1 MSVFSELKPS
11 NHANRNGF
19 DLGRFSSFSS
29 KAGYILPV
37 FQQGTLPSS
46 EYSVDVKQLL
56 RTQPLQKAAFTGMSI
71 NYDIVWAPYN
81 HLYSS
86 FNQFISQRQ
95 NKHLTVQP
103 SNQFI
108 PQFAFG
114 AFAKRVFSL
123 ALVDYILSFCSDM
136 VQNGSDD
143 ASEPS
148 LVYHNFI
155 AYSSHLPNE
164 SIYLGVLRQLDM
176 FEYCNLLPVLKNLY
190 GKLTQMTYIGPNG
203 SRISLDWTRW
213 SDKMNGQEVSAY
225 GVYRFFDEQNLA
237 CNPFVS
243 DFENLFTKTYGFING
258 LKPIGSRFDVDD
270 IFDKIG
276 GVDDGAYQPNLWSVL
291 AYNKFFSEYYR
302 NTYYDLKFG
311 IYRTS
316 GLVYQFDY
324 VYLFNLDDYYQGMF
338 SDGAMTCDNQVFNRL
353 LCMFAIKPHAYKKD
367 MFTGVLP
374 SSQFGDVELMVTDN
388 EFHKLL
394 GNIVNDTSHSVPAYN
409 VVATEP
415 DDGGTTLDIDSSNR
429 HNITFINGS
438 DKWKFDPALA
448 ISVLETRRADA
459 MQRFK
464 ERMLRAGV
472 DAKDIFKSHGWSEPK
487 SEAQF
492 DPVFVGSFDGRLD
505 INVVSSTA
513 ETQTAELAQ
522 LGANATAVVEGH
534 KVKISTSDFGV
545 LMILFHIDKEAPYDA
560 YGMRPEHTFTEAFDY
575 PYPELQNISL
585 APVPSEFLNLYNDVN
600 KQAVVGF
607 LPRAIGYK
615 TAVDKVHGEFYSSIP
630 YTPRVSDPREEIAGI
645 EAGSDSFVTGIF
657 SDWVAPREDIRS
669 FNNISFLYI
678 SPRCTDPIFK
688 IAANSRQDT
697 DNFVI
702 NARFD
707 CYAVEPLPVIGLP
720 Y

>member
-1 MSVFSELKPS
+1 MSVFSELKPT

-114 AFAKRVFSL
+114 AFAKRVFCL
-123 ALVDYILSFCSDM
+123 ALTDYILSFCTDIVTIS
-136 VQNGSDD
+136 SDD

-148 LVYHNFI
+148 QIYHNFI

-190 GKLTQMTYIGPNG
+190 GRLTKMKFIVDSDRRQE
-203 SRISLDWTRW
+203 LDWTKW
-213 SDKMNGQEVSAY
+213 NDTLESGQIIKY

-237 CNPFVS
+237 VNPFDA
-243 DFENLFTKTYGFING
+243 DFEVLFTKMFGYIESI
-258 LKPIGSRFDVDD
+258 KPIGSRFDIED

-302 NTYYDLKFG
+302 NPYYDLKFG
-311 IYRTS
+311 IYRQS
-316 GLVYQFDY
+316 GMMYQFDY
-324 VYLFNLDDYYQGMF
+324 VYLFNLDDFYQGMF
-338 SDGAMTCDNQVFNRL
+338 SDGAMNCDTQVFNRL

-374 SSQFGDVELMVTDN
+374 SSQFGDVELMVTDS
-388 EFHKLL
+388 EFHTLL
-394 GNIVNDTSHSVPAYN
+394 GNSISGTNVKVPAKVLHN
-409 VVATEP
+409 LGN
-415 DDGGTTLDIDSSNR
+415 DDEYTLASSSPL
-429 HNITFINGS
+429 TS
-438 DKWKFDPALA
+438 DFVDGANKWRFDPALA
-448 ISVLETRRADA
+448 ISILETRRADA

-472 DAKDIFKSHGWSEPK
+472 DAKDIFKAHGWSEPK

-513 ETQTAELAQ
+513 ETQSAELAQ

-585 APVPSEFLNLYNDVN
+585 APVPSEYLNLYNDVN

-615 TAVDKVHGEFYSSIP
+615 TAIDKVHGEFYSSIP
-630 YTPRVSDPREEIAGI
+630 YTPRVSDPREQIAGI

-688 IAANSRQDT
+688 VAANSRQDT

>member
-1 MSVFSELKPS
+1 MSVFSELKPT

-46 EYSVDVKQLL
+46 EYSVDIKQLL

-71 NYDIVWAPYN
+71 NYDIVWVPYN

-108 PQFAFG
+108 PQFGFG
-114 AFAKRVFSL
+114 AFVKRVFCL
-123 ALVDYILSFCSDM
+123 ALADYMLSFCTDM
-136 VQNGSDD
+136 VSNGSDD
-143 ASEPS
+143 AAEPS

-176 FEYCNLLPVLKNLY
+176 LEYCNLLPILKNLY
-190 GKLTQMTYIGPNG
+190 AKLTQMKYVTDA
-203 SRISLDWTRW
+203 SRPHQSLDWTKW
-213 SDKMNGQEVSAY
+213 SDTLENGQIVKY
-225 GVYRFFDEQNLA
+225 GLYRFFDEQNLA
-237 CNPFVS
+237 SNPFEANLE
-243 DFENLFTKTYGFING
+243 DFFNKMYSFIDRI
-258 LKPIGSRFDVDD
+258 KPVGSRFDVED

-276 GVDDGAYQPNLWSVL
+276 GVDEGEYQPNLWSVL

-311 IYRTS
+311 VYRPS
-316 GLVYQFDY
+316 FGMLYQFDY

-338 SDGAMTCDNQVFNRL
+338 SPGAMNCDTQIFNRL

-388 EFHKLL
+388 DFHKLL
-394 GNIVNDTSHSVPAYN
+394 GNSPLNPGILN
-409 VVATEP
+409 VESGQVVSAQNTNLSNLGLEVRN
-415 DDGGTTLDIDSSNR
+415 GGN
-429 HNITFINGS
+429 FAGYS
-438 DKWKFDPALA
+438 DKFKFDPALA

-472 DAKDIFKSHGWSEPK
+472 DAKDIFKAHGWSEPK

-534 KVKISTSDFGV
+534 KVKINTSDFGV

-585 APVPSEFLNLYNDVN
+585 APVPSEYLNLYNDIN
-600 KQAVVGF
+600 KQAVIGF

-615 TAVDKVHGEFYSSIP
+615 TAVDKVHGEFYSCIP

-645 EAGSDSFVTGIF
+645 EGGSDSFVTGIF
-657 SDWVAPREDIRS
+657 SDWVAPKEDIRS

-688 IAANSRQDT
+688 VAANSRQDT

>member
-1 MSVFSELKPS
+1 MSVFSELKPT

-19 DLGRFSSFSS
+19 DLGRFSSFTT

-46 EYSVDVKQLL
+46 EYSIDIKQLL

-108 PQFAFG
+108 PQFLFKAFIQ
-114 AFAKRVFSL
+114 RVFCL
-123 ALVDYILSFCSDM
+123 ALVDYILSFCTDM
-136 VQNGSDD
+136 VSTGSDD
-143 ASEPS
+143 ASQPS
-148 LVYHNFI
+148 QVYNNFI

-164 SIYLGVLRQLDM
+164 SVYLGVLRQLDM
-176 FEYCNLLPVLKNLY
+176 FEYCNLLPILKNLY
-190 GKLTQMTYIGPNG
+190 NHLTQATYYVGAERKQPINW
-203 SRISLDWTRW
+203 SRW
-213 SDKMNGQEVSAY
+213 SNEMSGQEVVSY
-225 GVYRFFDEQNLA
+225 GVFNLFGESEIA
-237 CNPFVS
+237 ANPFTEDLEV
-243 DFENLFTKTYGFING
+243 LFNKIYGYIDG
-258 LKPIGSRFDVDD
+258 LKPTGSRFDIED

-276 GVDDGAYQPNLWSVL
+276 GVDQTMYKPNLWSVL

-302 NTYYDLKFG
+302 NTYYDLQFG
-311 IYRTS
+311 VYRTGE
-316 GLVYQFDY
+316 GLLYNFDY
-324 VYLFNLDDYYQGMF
+324 VYLFNLDDFYQGMF
-338 SDGAMTCDNQVFNRL
+338 DSLSCTSREFNRL

-367 MFTGVLP
+367 LFTGVLP
-374 SSQFGDVELMVTDN
+374 SSQFGDVELMITDS
-388 EFHKLL
+388 EFHKLFAE
-394 GNIVNDTSHSVPAYN
+394 VHTAESVPSKEGQVTVRSGSTTYLAASLTDTN
-409 VVATEP
+409 VTSAGE
-415 DDGGTTLDIDSSNR
+415 R
-429 HNITFINGS
+429 F
-438 DKWKFDPALA
+438 KFDPALA

-472 DAKDIFKSHGWSEPK
+472 DAKDIFKAHGWSEPK
-487 SEAQF
+487 SEAQY
-492 DPVFVGSFDGRLD
+492 DPVFIGSFDGRLD
-505 INVVSSTA
+505 INVISSTT
-513 ETQTAELAQ
+513 ETTDIQLAQ

-560 YGMRPEHTFTEAFDY
+560 YGIRPEHTLVEAFDY

-585 APVPSEFLNLYNDVN
+585 APVPSEFLNLYNDIN

-615 TAVDKVHGEFYSSIP
+615 TALDKVHGEFYSSIP
-630 YTPRVSDPREEIAGI
+630 YTPKVTEPREHAVGLETGQ
-645 EAGSDSFVTGIF
+645 DSFVTGIF
-657 SDWVAPREDIRS
+657 SDWVAPKEDIRS

-688 IAANSRQDT
+688 VAANSRQDT

>member
-1 MSVFSELKPS
+1 MSVFSELKS
-11 NHANRNGF
+11 TNHANRNGF

-46 EYSVDVKQLL
+46 EYSVDIKQLL

-114 AFAKRVFSL
+114 AFAKRVFCL
-123 ALVDYILSFCSDM
+123 ALVDYMLSFCTDIVTIS
-136 VQNGSDD
+136 SDD

-148 LVYHNFI
+148 QIYHNFI

-176 FEYCNLLPVLKNLY
+176 FEYCNLLPILKNLY
-190 GKLTQMTYIGPNG
+190 GKLTQMKYIVDATRPQDY
-203 SRISLDWTRW
+203 LDWTKW
-213 SDKMNGQEVSAY
+213 SDTLESGQIVKY
-225 GVYRFFDEQNLA
+225 GLYHFFDEQNLA
-237 CNPFVS
+237 CNPFDDDLEV
-243 DFENLFTKTYGFING
+243 LFNKMYGFING
-258 LKPIGSRFDVDD
+258 LKPIGSRFDIDD

-276 GVDDGAYQPNLWSVL
+276 GVDEGEYQPNLWSVL

-311 IYRTS
+311 IYRQS
-316 GLVYQFDY
+316 GLLYQFDY

-338 SDGAMTCDNQVFNRL
+338 SSGSLNCDTQVFNRL

-388 EFHKLL
+388 DFHKLL
-394 GNIVNDTSHSVPAYN
+394 GNYTSSTFSASLDNGQVFKY
-409 VVATEP
+409 EQ
-415 DDGGTTLDIDSSNR
+415 DTTLYMREGS
-429 HNITFINGS
+429 GS
-438 DKWKFDPALA
+438 DSGLTANKFRFDPALA

-472 DAKDIFKSHGWSEPK
+472 DAKDIFKAHGWSEPK

-534 KVKISTSDFGV
+534 KVKINTSDFGV

-585 APVPSEFLNLYNDVN
+585 APVPSEFLNLYNDIN
-600 KQAVVGF
+600 KQAVIGF

-615 TAVDKVHGEFYSSIP
+615 TAIDKVHGEFYSCIP
-630 YTPRVSDPREEIAGI
+630 YTPRVADPREEIAGI
-645 EAGSDSFVTGIF
+645 EGGVDSFVTGIF
-657 SDWVAPREDIRS
+657 SDWVAPKEDIRS

-688 IAANSRQDT
+688 VAANSRQDT

>member
-1 MSVFSELKPS
+1 MGVFSELKPT

-19 DLGRFSSFSS
+19 DLGRFTSFTT
-29 KAGYILPV
+29 KAGYILSV
-37 FQQGTLPSS
+37 FQQGTIPSS
-46 EYSVDVKQLL
+46 EYSLDIKQLL

-71 NYDIVWAPYN
+71 NYDVVWCPYN

-86 FNQFISQRQ
+86 FNQFISQRV

-108 PQFAFG
+108 PQFRFSD
-114 AFAKRVFSL
+114 FIKRVFSL
-123 ALVDYILSFCSDM
+123 ALVDYILSFCTDM
-136 VQNGSDD
+136 VSTGSDD
-143 ASEPS
+143 ASQPS
-148 LVYHNFI
+148 RVYRNFL
-155 AYSSHLPNE
+155 ACSSHLPNE

-190 GKLTQMTYIGPNG
+190 AYMTRLTYWVGTERRQK
-203 SRISLDWTRW
+203 LDWTHW
-213 SDKMNGQEVSAY
+213 SDTVIDGNIEAF
-225 GVYRFFDEQNLA
+225 GVYRLFDESNIA
-237 CNPFVS
+237 CAIDNAS
-243 DFENLFTKTYGFING
+243 LETLFNAVYAYINEF
-258 LKPIGSRFDVDD
+258 KPLGSRYDIED

-276 GVDDGAYQPNLWSVL
+276 GVDDNSYRPNLWSVL

-311 IYRTS
+311 VYRIDG
-316 GLVYQFDY
+316 GLLYEYDY
-324 VYLFNLDDYYQGMF
+324 VYLFNLDDYFQGMF
-338 SDGAMTCDNQVFNRL
+338 DSLNCDSQIFNRL
-353 LCMFAIKPHAYKKD
+353 LCMFAVKPHAYKKD
-367 MFTGVLP
+367 LFTGVLP

-388 EFHKLL
+388 DFHKLL
-394 GNIVNDTSHSVPAYN
+394 GNQINDSTASLESGQIYTLNGTSQAGRGVYEFQSN
-409 VVATEP
+409 
-415 DDGGTTLDIDSSNR
+415 SSSYPVTSNEYR
-429 HNITFINGS
+429 
-438 DKWKFDPALA
+438 FDPALA

-472 DAKDIFKSHGWSEPK
+472 DAKDIFKAHGWSEPK
-487 SEAQF
+487 SEAQY
-492 DPVFVGSFDGRLD
+492 DPIFIGSFDGRLD
-505 INVVSSTA
+505 INVVSSTS
-513 ETQTAELAQ
+513 ETADVQLAQ

-545 LMILFHIDKEAPYDA
+545 LMVLFHIDKEAPYDA

-585 APVPSEFLNLYNDVN
+585 APVPSEFLNLYNDINIQSVI
-600 KQAVVGF
+600 GF

-630 YTPRVSDPREEIAGI
+630 YTPKVTDPREQASGLETGQ
-645 EAGSDSFVTGIF
+645 DSFITGIF
-657 SDWVAPREDIRS
+657 SDWVAPKEDIRS

-688 IAANSRQDT
+688 VAANSRQDT